1 MKIMHG
7 SHVGENR
14 YVSDR
19 IEKGFTLLEI
29 MVVLVIIGVMAAL
42 IAPRFVERADE
53 AKVETTRVQMKNIAQ
68 ALKLYRLQ
76 HGHYPSSSEGLN
88 ALVTPGKSGKRYMD
102 ALPKDAWGNDFVYLA
117 PGVHG
122 DFDILSYGADGKSG
136 GSGFDADV
144 GNWQ

>member
-1 MKIMHG
+1 MKTVDNGNVHEGQPLQG
-7 SHVGENR
+7 S
-14 YVSDR
+14 
-19 IEKGFTLLEI
+19 IERGFTLLEI

-53 AKVETTRVQMKNIAQ
+53 AKVQATKVQMKNIAQ

-76 HGHYPSSSEGLN
+76 QGHYPTSGAGLK
-88 ALVTPGKSGKRYMD
+88 ALVNPGKDGKRYMD
-102 ALPKDAWGNDFVYLA
+102 ALPKDAWGNEFVYLA

-122 DFDILSYGADGKSG
+122 DFDILSHGADGTTG

-144 GNWQ
+144 GSWQ